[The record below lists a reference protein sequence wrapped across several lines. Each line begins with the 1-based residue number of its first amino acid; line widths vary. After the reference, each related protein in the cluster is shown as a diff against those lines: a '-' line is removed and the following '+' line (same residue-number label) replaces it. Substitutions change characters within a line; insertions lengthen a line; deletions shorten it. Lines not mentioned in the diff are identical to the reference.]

1 VLKARRARPAAAAAA
16 AEAVVVAAAGVA
28 AGAAAAEEAR
38 AVVISLLVMTR
49 RLLNERA
56 QYGLADRGDVFLARG
71 MERGLVLRMLSL
83 NILGV
88 LAAAK

>member
-1 VLKARRARPAAAAAA
+1 M
-16 AEAVVVAAAGVA
+16 
-28 AGAAAAEEAR
+28 
-38 AVVISLLVMTR
+38 VISLLVMTR

-88 LAAAK
+88 LAAASEAGGGVRGTRMMVGGDGLACFSWAPVPL